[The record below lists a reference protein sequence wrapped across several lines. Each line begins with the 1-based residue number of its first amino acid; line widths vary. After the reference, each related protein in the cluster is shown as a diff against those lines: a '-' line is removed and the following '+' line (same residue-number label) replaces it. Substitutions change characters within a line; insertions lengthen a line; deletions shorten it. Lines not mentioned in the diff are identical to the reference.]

1 MEERREELSSEL
13 EYRAGEMNETTIATF
28 SS

>member
-1 MEERREELSSEL
+1 MMDERREELSSEL
-13 EYRAGEMNETTIATF
+13 EYRVGEMNETEILF